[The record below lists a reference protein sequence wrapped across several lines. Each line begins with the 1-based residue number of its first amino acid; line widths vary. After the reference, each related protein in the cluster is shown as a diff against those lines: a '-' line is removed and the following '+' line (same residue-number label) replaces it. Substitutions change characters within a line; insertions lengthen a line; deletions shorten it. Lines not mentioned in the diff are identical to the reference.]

1 MDNQDI
7 LEHIN
12 RNLYKISKSLESID
26 KKMEDS
32 TVRESLNNIEV
43 NIRKQLNKIEYYHTY
58 KEMVI

>member
-32 TVRESLNNIEV
+32 SVRESLNNIAV
-43 NIRKQLNKIEYYHTY
+43 NIRKQNDLILDLS
-58 KEMVI
+58 KEII